1 MKKPVIALFT
11 LLLVLGSFSTIQA
24 QSRKALKE
32 EVAKLQQEIVRLTQ
46 DLTTAEAQV
55 DQLQQENQRYAEQ
68 NAAMSTQVTQLQQ
81 DNLALSQ
88 QYQQVLKDYESLQ
101 GGSGTGTFPGTSGGT
116 GTSAGTTAPPTSGT
130 ASDDSR
136 KCAYYQ
142 NKLTPNTSYT
152 EYFNVLQSDGFGIQV
167 FSSKSLCQAAEY
179 AETFKKDFQLYKTYI
194 RCKQIGGGQMYAVIY
209 GSLKDKQQTQTYLN
223 NLKQK
228 YSSKFKGSFVVQH

>member
-11 LLLVLGSFSTIQA
+11 LLFVFGSLSTLQA
-24 QSRKALKE
+24 QSRKKLKE

-55 DQLQQENQRYAEQ
+55 EQLQQENQRYAEQ

-88 QYQQVLKDYESLQ
+88 QYQQVLKDYEALQ
-101 GGSGTGTFPGTSGGT
+101 GATGTGTFPTGGT
-116 GTSAGTTAPPTSGT
+116 GTGT
-130 ASDDSR
+130 ATTTPPGTGTGSAAGDSR

-167 FSSKSLCQAAEY
+167 FSSKSLCQTAEY
-179 AETFKKDFQLYKTYI
+179 AETFKKDFKLYKTYI
-194 RCKQIGGGQMYAVIY
+194 RCKQIGGSQMYAVIY
-209 GSLKDKQQTQTYLN
+209 GSLKDKGQTQTYLN
-223 NLKQK
+223 NLKKK
-228 YSSKFKGSFVVQH
+228 YSSKFRGSFVVQH